1 MDSKTKINSKGNIE
15 RIIKMIKLKD
25 LIKEVAAMS
34 PLQRDK
40 WYPAHTRDALQWT
53 LTHSYIP
60 LYPKTMQSII
70 GKIPINAFH
79 VTDPHHI
86 KTLKDIIGKKK
97 SISTF
102 NQANK
107 SSQLAKG
114 RGVQTGSGGVIFYV
128 EGLLLAQKWQDFDT
142 VPDRT
147 GRRWATS
154 YHVFGDAMILKTAL
168 KKAKLP
174 DYDGWR
180 DIEDEV
186 IDEVEND
193 PKNDDLGWKER
204 DALVKK
210 KLGPIVN
217 KHIKKYIDTTNKLLK
232 KHKKKVQDN
241 IINPSDETSSWW
253 NEMLIYNVKV
263 KEVFVLKRVWD
274 DYYFQNDS
282 STYSDSDEAVEAHK
296 KTLLSYVDEKD
307 ITVGT
312 PAQFRKWYTSREGEI
327 TISD

>member
-1 MDSKTKINSKGNIE
+1 
-15 RIIKMIKLKD
+15 MIKLMK
-25 LIKEVAAMS
+25 LLNETMMS
-34 PLQRDK
+34 VTPLKHEK
-40 WYPAHTRDALQWT
+40 WYPAHTRDALTWT
-53 LTHSYIP
+53 LSHSYIP
-60 LYPKTMQSII
+60 LYPKSMQSII

-174 DYDGWR
+174 DYDAWR
-180 DIEDEV
+180 EIEDE
-186 IDEVEND
+186 IEEEVEKD
-193 PKNDDLGWKER
+193 SPDLGWREKTAEIKKR
-204 DALVKK
+204 MGPLVA
-210 KLGPIVN
+210 

-282 STYSDSDEAVEAHK
+282 KTFSDNDEVIESHK

-307 ITVGT
+307 ITVGS

>member
-1 MDSKTKINSKGNIE
+1 MNLLNETMRSVTP
-15 RIIKMIKLKD
+15 LKH
-25 LIKEVAAMS
+25 E
-34 PLQRDK
+34 K
-40 WYPAHTRDALQWT
+40 WYPAHTRDALTWT
-53 LTHSYIP
+53 LSHSYIP
-60 LYPKTMQSII
+60 LYPKSMQSIT

-86 KTLKDIIGKKK
+86 KTLKDIVGKKK

-154 YHVFGDAMILKTAL
+154 YHVFGDAMILKNAL

-174 DYDGWR
+174 GHEEWR
-180 DIEDEV
+180 EIEYEMEE
-186 IDEVEND
+186 EVEKDNPD
-193 PKNDDLGWKER
+193 ISWKDKTAEM
-204 DALVKK
+204 KK
-210 KLGPIVN
+210 RLGPIVS

-282 STYSDSDEAVEAHK
+282 RTYSDTDEVEEAHK

-307 ITVGT
+307 ITVGS
-312 PAQFRKWYTSREGEI
+312 PAQFRKWYTAREGEI